1 MSLNS
6 KTYFIL
12 NNTWNIFNYVFRIF
26 GVYPCVRDEENNCL
40 KPRSTFCIWAHF
52 ICTNLI
58 MNQYFIIML
67 VSYIESIEKTS
78 NEFLEKIY
86 YVYFRRGIT
95 AVAMISNVAIYTF
108 IGFICLHKL
117 RNLSIRLSEFQYYY
131 NNHTQLI
138 LNEEKIS
145 AHMKKQHLY
154 TLLFV
159 LVWFCGL
166 ILMYISASLE
176 LNLSLV
182 SAILYIF
189 GTLISSLPILMA
201 VAYFILIYIEIII
214 FLSIWCD
221 SIKNIQFE
229 NSLIKEAKIFIDGL
243 DLISNIFSS
252 FLFWITF
259 ASLLELVIYSYST
272 FATFWDRNNFHLWQ
286 FYIMAIML
294 MVLSFMIAL
303 YGLCT
308 FSESMAKKVKLQR

>member
-1 MSLNS
+1 MSLDS

-12 NNTWNIFNYVFRIF
+12 NNTWSIFYYVFRIF
-26 GVYPCVRDEENNCL
+26 GVYPCVRDEESNGF

-58 MNQYFIIML
+58 VNPYFVMIP
-67 VSYIESIEKTS
+67 VSFIESTEMETNDFQEKM
-78 NEFLEKIY
+78 Y
-86 YVYFRRGIT
+86 DVYFRRGIT
-95 AVAMISNVAIYTF
+95 AVAMISNVAIYSF
-108 IGFICLHKL
+108 LGFICQYKL
-117 RNLSIRLSEFQYYY
+117 RNLSIRLSEFQNYY

-166 ILMYISASLE
+166 ILMYISVSLE
-176 LNLSLV
+176 LNLSLL
-182 SAILYIF
+182 SAIIYII
-189 GTLISSLPILMA
+189 GTTITALPSSMP
-201 VAYFILIYIEIII
+201 VGYFILIYFEIII

-221 SIKNIQFE
+221 SIKNVE
-229 NSLIKEAKIFIDGL
+229 LDNSLIKEAKIFIDGL

-252 FLFWITF
+252 FLFWIIF
-259 ASLLELVIYSYST
+259 ALLLELVIHSYYT
-272 FATFWDRNNFHLWQ
+272 FAIFWDHYNFHLWQ

-294 MVLSFMIAL
+294 MVLSFMIVL

-308 FSESMAKKVKLQR
+308 FSENIAKKVTSQR